1 MRTLIGT
8 AIVPDPP
15 PTIKDGGLIREGY
28 DTALDELKYISKNGK
43 SWIAN
48 FQAEEITRTGINS
61 LKVGY
66 NKVFGYYI
74 EVTNV
79 NKDNIPQAYIR
90 KQTLKNAERFIT
102 PELKEYETKVLTAD
116 ERAMDLEYDLFI
128 QIREQVSGFTA
139 RLQKDV

>member
-1 MRTLIGT
+1 MKYAPWIGT

-28 DTALDELKYISKNGK
+28 DAALDELKYISKNGK

-61 LKVGY
+61 LRLGTTRY
-66 NKVFGYYI
+66 LDI
-74 EVTNV
+74 ILEVTNV

-90 KQTLKNAERFIT
+90 KQTLKMQN
-102 PELKEYETKVLTAD
+102 
-116 ERAMDLEYDLFI
+116 
-128 QIREQVSGFTA
+128 VSLP
-139 RLQKDV
+139 RNSRNMKQKC